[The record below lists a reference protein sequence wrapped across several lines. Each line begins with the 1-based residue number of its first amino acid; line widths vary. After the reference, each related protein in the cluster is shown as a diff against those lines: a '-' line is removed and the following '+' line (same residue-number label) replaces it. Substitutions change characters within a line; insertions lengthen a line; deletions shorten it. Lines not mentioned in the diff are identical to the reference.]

1 MKSIDNIKS
10 EINRRKEENLRNVE
24 EIHKRYGLNYDYLKE
39 AEISKKILEE
49 YYKSKTKRVAEEKLE
64 MEKKRNKKNEDFQKL
79 KIKKGAG
86 LKYVSL
92 PKKTKYI
99 KRSKK

>member
-49 YYKSKTKRVAEEKLE
+49 
-64 MEKKRNKKNEDFQKL
+64 
-79 KIKKGAG
+79 
-86 LKYVSL
+86 
-92 PKKTKYI
+92 
-99 KRSKK
+99 